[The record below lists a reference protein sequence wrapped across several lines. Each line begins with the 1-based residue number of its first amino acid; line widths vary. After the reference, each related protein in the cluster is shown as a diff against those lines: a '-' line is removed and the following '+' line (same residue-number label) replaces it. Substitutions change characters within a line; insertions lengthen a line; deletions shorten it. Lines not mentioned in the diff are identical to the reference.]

1 MKASATGFKTA
12 SVKVVGK
19 TIYMSYMVK
28 DERVDR
34 GNSQLKNRLPS
45 PPYQSTIFP
54 QSHDSE
60 AMIHDFGTF
69 GAGD

>member
-1 MKASATGFKTA
+1 MKAPATGFKTT

-19 TIYMSYMVK
+19 TIYMSYKVK

-45 PPYQSTIFP
+45 PPYQWTFFP

-60 AMIHDFGTF
+60 AMVHDFGTF
-69 GAGD
+69 GTGD